1 MTRPDQTIRPFI
13 TLSPDPEPELWSRF
27 DLAIL
32 IVTLASVFAVVASL

>member
-1 MTRPDQTIRPFI
+1 MTRPDPTIRPFI
-13 TLSPDPEPELWSRF
+13 PLSPDPGPDLWPRV